1 MLEFV
6 PDPALLSLQPWKSVS
21 MCPRSVETHLLRL
34 CGGVFEA
41 GPSPA
46 SLLKLTPTLSLP
58 SQTRAQ
64 RLREGEESLEA
75 TRPQSQNI
83 ASEVKPTL

>member
-21 MCPRSVETHLLRL
+21 MCPCSVETHLLLL

-46 SLLKLTPTLSLP
+46 SLLKFVPMLSLP

>member
-21 MCPRSVETHLLRL
+21 MCPCSVETHLQL

-46 SLLKLTPTLSLP
+46 SSLKLTPTLSLP

-75 TRPQSQNI
+75 TRPQSRNI